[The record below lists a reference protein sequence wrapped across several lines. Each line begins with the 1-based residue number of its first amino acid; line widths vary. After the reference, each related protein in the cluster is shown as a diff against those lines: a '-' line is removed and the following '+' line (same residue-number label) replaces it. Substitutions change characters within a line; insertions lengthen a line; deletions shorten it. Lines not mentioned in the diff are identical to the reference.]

1 MINKDKFKDLDEK
14 FYADRA
20 NVIAQSAVTR
30 NGITEAAIDP
40 DVIKDMRH
48 SFSVEL
54 KQGEITDQKQSGR
67 CWMFSALNTMRYR
80 IIKDYN
86 LETFEL
92 SQAYPLFFDK
102 LEKSNYFLE
111 SIIKTVDE
119 DLQGRLVKHILAD
132 PLGDGGQWDMFVNLV
147 NKYGVVPKYAMPEV
161 KSSSA
166 TREMDAYLTKMLRSF
181 AKDLRNA
188 HKEGKSLEDLEAMK
202 DGFNE
207 DIYRALSVVLGTP
220 PKKIDFEARD
230 KDDNYIK
237 ETDLT
242 PKEFFDKYVK
252 MNLDDYIS
260 LINAPTEDKPFN
272 ETFTVDYLGNVVE
285 GKEVKYLN
293 LPIDELKKAA
303 IKQLKDGFP
312 VWMGCD
318 VGQSFIREEGILD
331 TKAFNIKEIFDLD
344 FEMTKEERLDY
355 SESLMTHAMVF
366 TGVDLDEDGNPVRW
380 KIENSWGDRAGNKG
394 YLVMSDEWFDEY
406 MYQIAVDKKYLTEDQ
421 RKAWDKDPIH
431 LKPWDPM
438 GSLAR

>member
-1 MINKDKFKDLDEK
+1 MINKEKFKDLDKK

-20 NVIAQSAVTR
+20 NVIGQSAVTR
-30 NGITEAAIDP
+30 NGITESVLDP

-48 SFSVEL
+48 SFSLEL

-80 IIKDYN
+80 IIKDLK

-111 SIIKTVDE
+111 SIIKTLDE

-161 KSSSA
+161 NASSA
-166 TREMDAYLTKMLRSF
+166 TREMDSYLTKMLRSF
-181 AKDLRNA
+181 AKDLRKA
-188 HKEGKSLEDLEAMK
+188 HQEGKSLEELEKMK

-207 DIYRALSVVLGTP
+207 DIYRALTLILGTP
-220 PKKIDFEARD
+220 PKTIDFEARD
-230 KDDNYIK
+230 KDDNYICDK
-237 ETDLT
+237 NLS

-252 MNLDDYIS
+252 MNIDDFVS
-260 LINAPTEDKPFN
+260 LINAPTADKPFN
-272 ETFTVDYLGNVVE
+272 ETFTVDYLGNVCE
-285 GKEVKYLN
+285 GKPVKYLN

-303 IKQLKDGFP
+303 IRQLEDGYP

-318 VGQSFIREEGILD
+318 VGQSFVRKEGILS
-331 TKAFNIKEIFDLD
+331 TKAFKLEELFGLD
-344 FEMTKEERLDY
+344 FAMTKEDRLDY

-366 TGVDLDEDGNPVRW
+366 TGVDLDDEGNPIRW

-394 YLVMSDEWFDEY
+394 YLVMSDEWFNEY
-406 MYQIAVDKKYLTEDQ
+406 MYQIAVDKKYLTDDQ
-421 RKAWDKDPIH
+421 KKAWEKEPIH

-438 GSLAR
+438 GSLAK